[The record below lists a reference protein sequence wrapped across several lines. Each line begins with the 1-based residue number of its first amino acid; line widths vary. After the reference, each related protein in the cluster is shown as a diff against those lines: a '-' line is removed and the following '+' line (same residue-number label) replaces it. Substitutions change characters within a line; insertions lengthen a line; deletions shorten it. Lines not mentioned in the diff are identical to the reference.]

1 MLTVEEAVR
10 RLRDDSKVV
19 SDTAS
24 VPVKEALG
32 LVWLMIL
39 LLVSTCLQ
47 RITAQWTDMLFVL
60 MKPWAISSNCQ

>member
-32 LVWLMIL
+32 LVLANDIVASIDVPPADNSAMDGYAFCVDESL
-39 LLVSTCLQ
+39 GNQ
-47 RITAQWTDMLFVL
+47 FQ
-60 MKPWAISSNCQ
+60 